1 MESIT
6 QESLERGGSQSAR
19 SWKVRLWAY
28 LQLMRPANIVTAW
41 ADILAGLAAS
51 GAITTFEIALAWLL
65 LATTGLYG
73 GGVVFNDVFDAE
85 LDRKERPER
94 PIPSGRASR
103 KEATWLGSLLL
114 SGGILAALQVSPLSM
129 AIAILVG
136 LSALLYDAV
145 GKHQLIGGPL
155 NMGICRGGNLLLGMS
170 IVPSALSARWW
181 LALLPIVYIAAI
193 TAISQ
198 GEVWGGKRS
207 TGIFALLCLA
217 IVFSSII
224 TMGVFVN
231 YELWAALPFIVL
243 LALRILPPFVAA
255 TRNPQPEVIQTAVR
269 SGVLSSIVLNATFAA
284 GFAGWAYGL
293 AILSLLPLS
302 TILAKKL
309 AVT

>member
-1 MESIT
+1 MEST
-6 QESLERGGSQSAR
+6 TKDLEQNISTRTMGIR
-19 SWKVRLWAY
+19 IWAY

-41 ADILAGLAAS
+41 ADILAGFAAS
-51 GAITTFEIALAWLL
+51 GASTTSFNLNLVWLL

-85 LDRKERPER
+85 LDSEERPER
-94 PIPSGRASR
+94 PIPSGRTSR
-103 KEATWLGSLLL
+103 SEAIWLGSMLL
-114 SGGILAALQVSPLSM
+114 GVGIFAAARVSLLSM
-129 AIAILVG
+129 AIAVIVA

-145 GKHQLIGGPL
+145 SKHYSIGGPL
-155 NMGICRGGNLLLGMS
+155 NMGLCRGGNLLLGMS
-170 IVPSALSARWW
+170 IVPTALSQRWW

-198 GEVWGGKRS
+198 GEVKGGKRT
-207 TGIFALLCLA
+207 TGIFALFCLA

-224 TMGVFVN
+224 VMGLLTN
-231 YELWAALPFIVL
+231 YLIWAALPFLVL
-243 LALRILPPFVAA
+243 LGGRVLPPFVAA
-255 TRNPQPEVIQTAVR
+255 TQNPQPEIIRSAVKA
-269 SGVLSSIVLNATFAA
+269 GVLSLIVLNATVTA

>member
-1 MESIT
+1 MEST
-6 QESLERGGSQSAR
+6 TKDVKQGSFNPEKT
-19 SWKVRLWAY
+19 WKVRLWAY

-41 ADILAGLAAS
+41 ADILAGFAAS
-51 GAITTFEIALAWLL
+51 GAITTLDLNLAWLL

-73 GGVVFNDVFDAE
+73 GGVVFNDVFDAQ
-85 LDRKERPER
+85 LDREERPER

-103 KEATWLGSLLL
+103 SEAIWLGSLLL
-114 SGGILAALQVSPLSM
+114 VGGILAAARVSLLAM

-145 GKHQLIGGPL
+145 SKHHLISGPL

-170 IVPSALSARWW
+170 VVPTALSQRWW

-198 GEVWGGKRS
+198 GEVRGGKRE
-207 TGIFALLCLA
+207 TGIFALFCLA
-217 IVFSSII
+217 IVFSSIVV
-224 TMGVFVN
+224 MGLSTN
-231 YELWAALPFIVL
+231 YLIWAALPFLIL
-243 LALRILPPFVAA
+243 LAGRVLPPFIAA
-255 TRNPQPEVIQTAVR
+255 TQNPQPEIIQLAVKA
-269 SGVLSSIVLNATFAA
+269 GVLSLIVLNATVTA

-293 AILSLLPLS
+293 AVLSLLPFS
-302 TILAKKL
+302 AILAKKL

>member
-1 MESIT
+1 MEST
-6 QESLERGGSQSAR
+6 KNLEQSISTGSA
-19 SWKVRLWAY
+19 WKVRLWAY

-41 ADILAGLAAS
+41 ADILAGFAAS
-51 GAITTFEIALAWLL
+51 GAIATSFDLNLVWLL

-85 LDRKERPER
+85 LDSEERPER
-94 PIPSGRASR
+94 PIPSGRTSR
-103 KEATWLGSLLL
+103 SEAIWLGLILLG
-114 SGGILAALQVSPLSM
+114 GGIFAAARVSLLSM
-129 AIAILVG
+129 AIAFLVA

-145 GKHQLIGGPL
+145 SKHSPIGGPL
-155 NMGICRGGNLLLGMS
+155 NMGLCRGGNLLLGMS
-170 IVPSALSARWW
+170 IVPTALTQKWW

-198 GEVWGGKRS
+198 GEVKGGKRS
-207 TGIFALLCLA
+207 TGIFALFCLA

-224 TMGVFVN
+224 AMGLLIN
-231 YELWAALPFIVL
+231 YSIWAALPFLVL
-243 LALRILPPFVAA
+243 LASRVLPPFVAA
-255 TRNPQPEVIQTAVR
+255 TQNPQPEIIQSAVKA
-269 SGVLSSIVLNATFAA
+269 GVLSLIVLNATTAA

-302 TILAKKL
+302 AILAKKL

>member
-1 MESIT
+1 MEST
-6 QESLERGGSQSAR
+6 TKDLEQSISTR
-19 SWKVRLWAY
+19 TTGIRIWAY

-41 ADILAGLAAS
+41 ADILAGGAAS
-51 GAITTFEIALAWLL
+51 GAIATSLNINLVWLL

-85 LDRKERPER
+85 LDKEERPER
-94 PIPSGRASR
+94 PIPSGRTSPS
-103 KEATWLGSLLL
+103 EAIWLGLVLLG
-114 SGGILAALQVSPLSM
+114 GGIFAAARVSLLSM
-129 AIAILVG
+129 AIAILVA

-145 GKHQLIGGPL
+145 SKHNIISGPL
-155 NMGICRGGNLLLGMS
+155 NMGLCRGGNLLLGMS
-170 IVPSALSARWW
+170 IVPTALTQRWW

-198 GEVWGGKRS
+198 GEVKGGKRS

-224 TMGVFVN
+224 TMGLLIN
-231 YELWAALPFIVL
+231 YSVWVALPFLVL
-243 LALRILPPFVAA
+243 LASRVLPPFVAA
-255 TRNPQPEVIQTAVR
+255 MQNPQPEIIQSAVKA
-269 SGVLSSIVLNATFAA
+269 GVLSLIVLNATTAA

-302 TILAKKL
+302 AILAKKL